1 MKSFEDLQELGA
13 NVIHEQTH
21 IARAKLELVLN
32 KTYIDLTRVQF
43 MGFISILE
51 REYGID
57 LSSIRHEYD
66 EFMQTHPD
74 VVLPKS
80 SVILQAESRSRQKWV
95 LGGIVAIAVLIALGS
110 MTQGKLSIS
119 PSDDI
124 IKLNSTDVQVVDQN
138 TDAVLP
144 LEMNTTVVTPIAE
157 ANVSAVKHEQ
167 NTSKAASA
175 VNFKSAMNIKPITK
189 VWVGMMDMT
198 TGQKTQKITKDTIV
212 LDGSKNTLFMF
223 GHGRLEITT
232 PEEKK
237 TLKERDAVWF
247 TFEDGKL
254 QQINEAQFIEIN
266 KGTNW

>member
-32 KTYIDLTRVQF
+32 KTYGDLNRVQF
-43 MGFISILE
+43 MGFMSILE

-57 LSSIRHEYD
+57 LSAIRHEYD

-74 VVLPKS
+74 VVLPKA
-80 SVILQAESRSRQKWV
+80 SVILQAQSRSRQKWV

-124 IKLNSTDVQVVDQN
+124 IKLSSTDVQVVDQN
-138 TDAVLP
+138 TDAALPVEMNATAVLP
-144 LEMNTTVVTPIAE
+144 VAE
-157 ANVSAVKHEQ
+157 ANVSVVKHEQ
-167 NTSKAASA
+167 NTSTASV
-175 VNFKSAMNIKPITK
+175 VNFESAMNIKPIAK
-189 VWVGMMDMT
+189 VWVGMMDMSS
-198 TGQKTQKITKDTIV
+198 GKKTQKITKDSII
-212 LDGSKNTLFMF
+212 LDGTKNTLFMF

-232 PEEKK
+232 PEGKK
-237 TLKERDAVWF
+237 TLKERNAVWF

-266 KGTNW
+266 KGNNW